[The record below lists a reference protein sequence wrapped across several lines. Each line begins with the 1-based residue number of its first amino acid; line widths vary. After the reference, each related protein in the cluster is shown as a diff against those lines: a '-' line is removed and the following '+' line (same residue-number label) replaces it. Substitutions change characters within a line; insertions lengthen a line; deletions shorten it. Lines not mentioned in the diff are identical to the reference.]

1 VEQLCIIA
9 ESQLAGIEGEAKVA
23 AQRLMATLSQS
34 LADTHNEAALS
45 HSSTFIQL
53 SPPDLETGAL
63 KLLSF
68 MGPTRGSA
76 STASVVL
83 NAEQNLL
90 HLSASLG
97 FKSLLKRLLE
107 RGVDVNTRDANGCTP
122 LQFAAMF
129 AHIDCVKL
137 LVFEGADLS
146 VVDASGRKARDI
158 ASAYNH
164 HDISHFLETRE
175 TIVANIDELAS
186 EESGDNHYSS
196 K

>member
-1 VEQLCIIA
+1 MDQLCSIV

-23 AQRLMATLSQS
+23 AQRLMATL
-34 LADTHNEAALS
+34 ADTHNEEAVS
-45 HSSTFIQL
+45 GSSTFIQL

-63 KLLSF
+63 KLLSL

-76 STASVVL
+76 STASVVW

-97 FKSLLKRLLE
+97 FKSLLKQLLE
-107 RGVDVNTRDANGCTP
+107 RGVDVNTHDANGCTS

-129 AHIDCVKL
+129 GHIDCVKL
-137 LVFEGADLS
+137 LVFEGADVS
-146 VVDASGRKARDI
+146 VVDTSGRKARDI
-158 ASAYNH
+158 ASAFHH
-164 HDISHFLETRE
+164 HDIAHFLETRE
-175 TIVANIDELAS
+175 TIMANIDELAS
-186 EESGDNHYSS
+186 EENGDNHYESHSS